1 MQRLRRPLLTV
12 LVAVVSML
20 MSAADLAAESVSDPY
35 AALRAM
41 PANDLASLNGREAV
55 LAANQN
61 QEAHT
66 NGVVTA
72 GGDVQGGNIDLGSS
86 FQSMHGVSNQ
96 VFTTGNLSSAQGS
109 LIINVYTH

>member
-1 MQRLRRPLLTV
+1 M
-12 LVAVVSML
+12 
-20 MSAADLAAESVSDPY
+20 
-35 AALRAM
+35 
-41 PANDLASLNGREAV
+41 
-55 LAANQN
+55 ANQN

-66 NGVVTA
+66 NGEVNTA

-109 LIINVYTH
+109 LIINIYAR